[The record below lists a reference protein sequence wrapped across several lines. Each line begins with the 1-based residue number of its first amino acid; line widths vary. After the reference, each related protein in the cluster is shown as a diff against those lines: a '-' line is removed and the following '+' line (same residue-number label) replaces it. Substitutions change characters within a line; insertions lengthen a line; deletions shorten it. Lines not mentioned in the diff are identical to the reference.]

1 MLNIKI
7 VQKFIDF
14 FVLLFIFLAV
24 PNMKIQRKIVAL
36 LNISCIICMSVLCSV
51 SVFGQKTDSL
61 ATGIRAKKINKTP
74 QIKASVPTYKPKY
87 NFGYVHYN
95 DLVSNN
101 KSSTNLKPEKILTV
115 VKVYPNPVDDQ
126 INLIL
131 RMDRESNLSV
141 KIMDLL
147 GNEVVTLSNERIP
160 AGEQTK
166 SYTIPNRLNSGIY
179 FLKIMSGSETVVKRI
194 SVL

>member
-1 MLNIKI
+1 
-7 VQKFIDF
+7 
-14 FVLLFIFLAV
+14 
-24 PNMKIQRKIVAL
+24 
-36 LNISCIICMSVLCSV
+36 MSVLCSL
-51 SVFGQKTDSL
+51 SVFGQKNDSL
-61 ATGIRAKKINKTP
+61 ATGIRSKKINKVP
-74 QIKASVPTYKPKY
+74 QIKANVPTYKPKY
-87 NFGYVHYN
+87 NFGYVQYN
-95 DLVSNN
+95 DLVSSN
-101 KSSTNLKPEKILTV
+101 KSANNLKPEKILTV

-126 INLIL
+126 INLML

-147 GNEVVTLSNERIP
+147 GNEIVTLSNERVP

-179 FLKIMSGSETVVKRI
+179 FLKIMSGTETVVKRI

>member
-1 MLNIKI
+1 
-7 VQKFIDF
+7 
-14 FVLLFIFLAV
+14 
-24 PNMKIQRKIVAL
+24 
-36 LNISCIICMSVLCSV
+36 MSILCSV
-51 SVFGQKTDSL
+51 SVFGQKADSS

-74 QIKASVPTYKPKY
+74 QIKANIPTYKPKY
-87 NFGYVHYN
+87 NFGYIQYN
-95 DLVSNN
+95 DIISNS
-101 KSSTNLKPEKILTV
+101 KSLNSAKQEKILSV
-115 VKVYPNPVDDQ
+115 LKVYPNPVDDQ

-131 RMDRESNLSV
+131 KMDRESNLSV

-147 GNEVVTLSNERIP
+147 GNEVVTLSNERKA

-166 SYTIPNRLNSGIY
+166 SYTIPNRLNAGIY

>member
-1 MLNIKI
+1 MKIVIKI
-7 VQKFIDF
+7 IDF
-14 FVLLFIFLAV
+14 LILLFIFLAV

-61 ATGIRAKKINKTP
+61 ASAARAKKINKTP
-74 QIKASVPTYKPKY
+74 QIKASVQTYKPKY
-87 NFGYVHYN
+87 SFGYVQYN

-101 KSSTNLKPEKILTV
+101 KTSNNLKPEKILTV
-115 VKVYPNPVDDQ
+115 LKVYPNPVDDQ
-126 INLIL
+126 VNLIL

-147 GNEVVTLSNERIP
+147 GNEIVTLSNERIA

-166 SYTIPNRLNSGIY
+166 SYTIPNRLNAGIY

>member
-1 MLNIKI
+1 
-7 VQKFIDF
+7 
-14 FVLLFIFLAV
+14 
-24 PNMKIQRKIVAL
+24 MKIQRKITRL
-36 LNISCIICMSVLCSV
+36 LNISCIVCMSILCSV
-51 SVFGQKTDSL
+51 SVFGQKTDSA
-61 ATGIRAKKINKTP
+61 ATGIRSKKINKTP
-74 QIKASVPTYKPKY
+74 QIKGNVPTYKPKY
-87 NFGYVHYN
+87 SFGYIQYN
-95 DLVSNN
+95 DIISNN
-101 KSSTNLKPEKILTV
+101 KSLNGIKQEKILSV
-115 VKVYPNPVDDQ
+115 LKVYPNPVDDQ

-131 RMDRESNLSV
+131 KMDRESNLSV

-179 FLKIMSGSETVVKRI
+179 FLKIMSGTETVVKRI

>member
-1 MLNIKI
+1 
-7 VQKFIDF
+7 
-14 FVLLFIFLAV
+14 
-24 PNMKIQRKIVAL
+24 MKIQRKIAHL
-36 LNISCIICMSVLCSV
+36 LNISCLISMSVLCSV
-51 SVFGQKTDSL
+51 SVFGQRTDSS
-61 ATGIRAKKINKTP
+61 TTSIRAKKINKTP

-87 NFGYVHYN
+87 AVGYLQYN
-95 DLVSNN
+95 DLISGN
-101 KSSTNLKPEKILTV
+101 KSLTNPKQEKILTV
-115 VKVYPNPVDDQ
+115 LKVYPNPVDDQ

-131 RMDRESNLSV
+131 RIDRESNLSV

-179 FLKIMSGSETVVKRI
+179 FLKIMSGAETVVKRI

>member
-1 MLNIKI
+1 
-7 VQKFIDF
+7 
-14 FVLLFIFLAV
+14 
-24 PNMKIQRKIVAL
+24 MKRKLPIAYF

-51 SVFGQKTDSL
+51 SVFGQKSDSL
-61 ATGIRAKKINKTP
+61 SVGIRSKKINKTP
-74 QIKASVPTYKPKY
+74 QIKANVPTYKPK
-87 NFGYVHYN
+87 FSVGYIPYN
-95 DLVSNN
+95 DLVSGN
-101 KSSTNLKPEKILTV
+101 KNANSPKQDKILSV
-115 VKVYPNPVDDQ
+115 LKVYPNPVDDQ
-126 INLIL
+126 INIIL

-147 GNEVVTLSNERIP
+147 GNEIVTLANERIP

-179 FLKIMSGSETVVKRI
+179 FLKIMSGSETIVKRI

>member
-1 MLNIKI
+1 
-7 VQKFIDF
+7 
-14 FVLLFIFLAV
+14 
-24 PNMKIQRKIVAL
+24 
-36 LNISCIICMSVLCSV
+36 MSVLCSV
-51 SVFGQKTDSL
+51 SVFGQRTDSS
-61 ATGIRAKKINKTP
+61 TTSIRAKKINKTP

-87 NFGYVHYN
+87 AVGYLQYN
-95 DLVSNN
+95 DLISGN
-101 KSSTNLKPEKILTV
+101 KNLTNPKQEKILTV
-115 VKVYPNPVDDQ
+115 LKVYPNPVDDQ

-131 RMDRESNLSV
+131 RIDRESNLSV

-179 FLKIMSGSETVVKRI
+179 FLKIMSGTETVVKRI

>member
-1 MLNIKI
+1 
-7 VQKFIDF
+7 
-14 FVLLFIFLAV
+14 
-24 PNMKIQRKIVAL
+24 MKIQRKIVAL
-36 LNISCIICMSVLCSV
+36 FNISCIICMGLLCSV
-51 SVFGQKTDSL
+51 SVFGQKADTS

-74 QIKASVPTYKPKY
+74 QIKANIPTYKPKY
-87 NFGYVHYN
+87 SFGYIQYN

-101 KSSTNLKPEKILTV
+101 KSSNNLKPEKILTV

-147 GNEVVTLSNERIP
+147 GNEIVTLSNERIA

-166 SYTIPNRLNSGIY
+166 SYTIPNRLNAGIY
-179 FLKIMSGSETVVKRI
+179 FLKIMSGNETVVKRI

>member
-1 MLNIKI
+1 
-7 VQKFIDF
+7 
-14 FVLLFIFLAV
+14 
-24 PNMKIQRKIVAL
+24 
-36 LNISCIICMSVLCSV
+36 MSILCSV
-51 SVFGQKTDSL
+51 NVFGQKADTS

-74 QIKASVPTYKPKY
+74 QIKANIPTYKPKY
-87 NFGYVHYN
+87 NFGYIQYN
-95 DLVSNN
+95 DIISNN
-101 KSSTNLKPEKILTV
+101 KSLNSVKQEKILSV
-115 VKVYPNPVDDQ
+115 LKVYPNPVDDQ

-131 RMDRESNLSV
+131 KMDRESNLSV

-147 GNEVVTLSNERIP
+147 GNEVVTLSNERIA

-166 SYTIPNRLNSGIY
+166 SYTIPNRLNAGIY